1 MHRSLWLLWGIGLAV
16 AVGLTGWRW
25 QIERRDRTVALVV
38 DGMEVR
44 LLQALTGDL
53 EKVLESLRTAGA
65 TAVAVSPETLHDWA
79 QIGRVT
85 IVSHRPPLL
94 AASSRQPLD
103 RLRESFQRQWQQ
115 VLPPPHREGGQ
126 WLLPLPSE
134 AVLQSPLPIGLDQ
147 ELAEAVRRAGLG
159 VVARLP
165 NPMGLTEKGVRFWMD
180 EVRQSGAFAVLFE
193 GEEVFGYRTMLPQVA
208 QALKELGVLVGLL
221 ELTAQKGDRT
231 LGRLIAERVVRVHSV
246 SLRELPNFTLPE
258 LTDRFSRAV
267 RERNI
272 RLCYIRLPAHWKGE
286 PLQTAAD
293 YLSALRAELERNG
306 FLVGQPKPLPSVTAP
321 FPLWALVW
329 LGAVA
334 VGVAFLT
341 LFVPLTI
348 QQQWTLL
355 MLVGA
360 FGFALRFLVPL
371 WAAKLGAFG
380 IAVMA
385 PVLALWLGYRQ
396 TLDSKSRWQR
406 MAKGLATCLA
416 FLLACG
422 VMEAALLF
430 DHRFWLKVDEFA
442 GVKLSQLLPLLLVL
456 MLSFAQWWETEAL
469 PPKER
474 WAIAGEN
481 FRSLSNA
488 PVRWGQVAL
497 LVMAGILV
505 AYWLMRTGNEPSVG
519 VASWELKLRA
529 FFEDWLIARP
539 RFKEFVLGHPALV
552 LAFFFLTG
560 THLEAK
566 IGQWLFLP
574 AVIGLA
580 SVMNTFSHAHTP
592 IALSLLRTVHGI
604 WLGIGIGLML
614 LWGMKWVSASRDR
627 RVLMRQREPLRTQTP

>member
-147 ELAEAVRRAGLG
+147 ELAEGVRRSGLG

-165 NPMGLTEKGVRFWMD
+165 NPTGLTEHSLRFWMD
-180 EVRQSGAFAVLFE
+180 EVRRSGAFAVLFE
-193 GEEVFGYRTMLPQVA
+193 GEEVLGYRTMLPQVA
-208 QALKELGVLVGLL
+208 QALKELGVLVGIL
-221 ELTAQKGDRT
+221 ELTTQKGDRT
-231 LGRLIAERVVRVHSV
+231 LGQLVSERVVRVHSA

-267 RERNI
+267 RERRI
-272 RLCYIRLPAHWKGE
+272 RLCYVRFPSHLKGN

-293 YLSALRAELERNG
+293 YLSALRRELRRHAFE
-306 FLVGQPKPLPSVTAP
+306 FGQPRSLPAVVASPL
-321 FPLWALVW
+321 LWGTVW
-329 LGAVA
+329 LGTVA
-334 VGVAFLT
+334 LGVAFLA
-341 LFVPLTI
+341 LFVPLTLGQRWALTARAAI
-348 QQQWTLL
+348 
-355 MLVGA
+355 VGL
-360 FGFALRFLVPL
+360 ALRLVSPL
-371 WAAKLGAFG
+371 WAAKIAAFG
-380 IAVMA
+380 TAVMA
-385 PVLALWLGYRQ
+385 PVLALWIGYRQ
-396 TLDSKSRWQR
+396 TLDSGSRWR
-406 MAKGLATCLA
+406 RTMKGLMACLA

-422 VMEAALLF
+422 VMEGALLF

-456 MLSFAQWWETEAL
+456 ALNFSQWWETSEL
-469 PPKER
+469 PWRER
-474 WAIAGEN
+474 FLVAHEN
-481 FRSLSNA
+481 FRAFAEA
-488 PVRWGQVAL
+488 PIRWGQGLLL
-497 LVMAGILV
+497 LVGLSLV

-529 FFEDWLIARP
+529 LFEDLLIARP
-539 RFKEFVLGHPALV
+539 RFKEFLLGHPALV
-552 LAFFFLTG
+552 VAFFFLTG
-560 THLEAK
+560 TPLEAK

-592 IALSLLRTVHGI
+592 IALSLLRTVHGM
-604 WLGIGIGLML
+604 WLGVAIGLML
-614 LWGMKWVSASRDR
+614 LWAMRRVSASRDQ
-627 RVLMRQREPLRTQTP
+627 RVLKRQQEPLPTQTP